1 MKSEIAVELI
11 DLFVPPAERTAALR
25 WLTVNQNRGW
35 GGKRPGA
42 GAPRG
47 NKNRTA
53 KINQENQDSHL
64 AEKKPAERTTT
75 ELVVKNQD
83 LSQVSFSAGFQGW
96 TFPKPILTEAKK
108 HWGAATI
115 RKIEVNFSCQEYET
129 ITSVAKL
136 LEEYPADSRDATLDI
151 AFTTFWDMFPK
162 QRAGSKETA
171 KKKFVAIIKN
181 KKATIDELLNGV
193 RAYRASDEVA
203 RGFAKGCAAWL
214 NDDRWTVNYKPAQ
227 QTKNMAE
234 ATRLN
239 EWMNQ

>member
-1 MKSEIAVELI
+1 MKTEIAVELI

-35 GGKRPGA
+35 GGKRLGA

-53 KINQENQDSHL
+53 KINQDNQDSHL
-64 AEKKPAERTTT
+64 IEQKPVERTTT

-96 TFPKPILTEAKK
+96 TFPKPILAEAKK
-108 HWGAATI
+108 HWAAATI
-115 RKIEVNFSCQEYET
+115 RKIEVDFSCQEYET
-129 ITSVAKL
+129 ITTVAKL

-151 AFTTFWDMFPK
+151 AFTTFWGMFPK
-162 QRAGSKETA
+162 QRAGSKEMA

-234 ATRLN
+234 AARLN
-239 EWMNQ
+239 EWVKQ